1 MGEGVLARPNR
12 PDAPDLV
19 GMLRYATPSTLFHLS
34 GALHHAED
42 HVMKDFTGGS
52 PATVRG
58 WAWSAG
64 LESRVR
70 WDQFVGAWGAGMY
83 GRLGMTVAYTQG
95 AIGYL
100 GIPFFATDYVIGGD
114 GTYHRSKGWSALIS
128 YEHMLARNVKLN
140 LNASYFSVSM
150 QSSPEQVIPELD
162 PHVQPLPG
170 LYFDVD
176 VRGSVLQAGVE
187 YMPMPNLTL
196 GVESGYTITEAE
208 GRYVGVQGEKERV
221 GFPHVGVYV
230 RRAF

>member
-1 MGEGVLARPNR
+1 
-12 PDAPDLV
+12 
-19 GMLRYATPSTLFHLS
+19 
-34 GALHHAED
+34 
-42 HVMKDFTGGS
+42 
-52 PATVRG
+52 
-58 WAWSAG
+58 
-64 LESRVR
+64 
-70 WDQFVGAWGAGMY
+70 
-83 GRLGMTVAYTQG
+83 MTVAYTQG